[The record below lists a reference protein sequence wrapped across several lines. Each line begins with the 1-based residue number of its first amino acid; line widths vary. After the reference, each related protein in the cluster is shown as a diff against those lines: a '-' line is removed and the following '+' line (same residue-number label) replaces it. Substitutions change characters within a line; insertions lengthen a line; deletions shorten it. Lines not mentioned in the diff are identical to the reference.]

1 VTQPSPPDG
10 TDSLTILSGSQM
22 YRRAW
27 LNGYDYA
34 QWADRAGTDTDD
46 GPRPDTTNP
55 YDLAQEADRI
65 NEPRTDELG
74 DALLVRSPSGRVV
87 VAIYPGEPGPHRD
100 VVKAELRHAIQ
111 ALMDYHDTGV
121 NQ

>member
-1 VTQPSPPDG
+1 MTQPSPPDG
-10 TDSLTILSGSQM
+10 TDPLTILSGSQM

-27 LNGYDYA
+27 LNGYGYA
-34 QWADRAGTDTDD
+34 EWSERSSDPAT
-46 GPRPDTTNP
+46 RPDTTNP
-55 YDLAQEADRI
+55 YDLAEEADRI
-65 NEPRTDELG
+65 NEARTDELG